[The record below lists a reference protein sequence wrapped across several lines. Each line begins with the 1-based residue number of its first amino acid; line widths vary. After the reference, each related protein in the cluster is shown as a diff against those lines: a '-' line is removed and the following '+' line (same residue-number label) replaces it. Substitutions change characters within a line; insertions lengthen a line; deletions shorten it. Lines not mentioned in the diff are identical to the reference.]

1 MGNRLATIDIGQK
14 FGLCPLGRGRGGSPS
29 NTWPGLRPTSL
40 PSGILIHPAV
50 SPQQAWAEDW
60 KGRLCTFGERELDPH
75 LTQCGLGPRPTSLPS
90 GILIHSAIWPQQV
103 WVEIWGLSP
112 FRGEGCGSPSNTM
125 WPGPWPTCV
134 PSFTLAHPTVWPK
147 YTNVTDR
154 QDRH

>member
-90 GILIHSAIWPQQV
+90 GILIHSAIWPQQAWAENWGAV
-103 WVEIWGLSP
+103 PFWERGAGYPFSTIW
-112 FRGEGCGSPSNTM
+112 RRQR
-125 WPGPWPTCV
+125 PTSM
-134 PSFTLAHPTVWPK
+134 PSFILIHPDVWL
-147 YTNVTDR
+147 
-154 QDRH
+154 Q